1 MKPSYVLVIALS
13 FLTLTGRA
21 YGTEQ
26 RITCPEL
33 LHPEAV
39 QANRPPAGWKLY
51 MPQGVYLSGGGMVQ
65 GPPDQSGYMV
75 PDNSKRSKSGIHI
88 TQTDRWTF
96 HAPEGDPLWI
106 YCGYG
111 GGRTPL
117 QIFKPVADDA
127 TQCTLTTRFANGQ
140 VRELTFLCT

>member
-1 MKPSYVLVIALS
+1 MKLSHILALAS
-13 FLTLTGRA
+13 PLLCSWGSA

-33 LHPEAV
+33 LHPEAI

-51 MPQGVYLSGGGMVQ
+51 MPQEVYLSGGGMVQ

-75 PDNSKRSKSGIHI
+75 PDDSKRTKSGKSS

-96 HAPEGDPLWI
+96 HAPEGDPMWL

-111 GGRTPL
+111 GGRTPI
-117 QIFKPVADDA
+117 QIFKQVEDDA
-127 TQCTLTTRFANGQ
+127 TECILTTQFANDQ
-140 VRELTFLCT
+140 VRGQTFVCK

>member
-1 MKPSYVLVIALS
+1 MKPSHVLAMALS
-13 FLTLTGRA
+13 VLALTGKVYSA
-21 YGTEQ
+21 EQ

-33 LHPEAV
+33 LRPDAV
-39 QANRPPAGWKLY
+39 QANRPPTGWKLY
-51 MPQGVYLSGGGMVQ
+51 MPQEVYLSGGGMVQ

-75 PDNSKRSKSGIHI
+75 PDDSKRARSGIHT

-127 TQCTLTTRFANGQ
+127 TQCILTTRFANNQ
-140 VRELTFLCT
+140 VRELAFLCK